1 MVPCNQCTVKHRY
14 CEYPPKFRSIKVE
27 QLVVDGIPTGLP
39 GSEAIL
45 TPSVTTQSGL
55 PTAPNSSSFSPSSGG
70 SPHNTEAAAV
80 EVVVVPAPVNGQR
93 IAAATASGIR
103 GKTIEER
110 PSGVEALGQLTLEN
124 AMPAVLRLNKEN
136 EALKLKIRDLQLK
149 NKRQRTKLKK
159 VITGQVDGEEASNEE
174 DDDEANGDVNKNG
187 LERFENEVKPSSI
200 YYGPNSTRYMIA
212 SSRTKGELS
221 EFDDFVK
228 VKRQIKQKRDLPTL
242 VHPKAN
248 SAKAKLIAK
257 RKNMEAIVGL
267 LKKFFHMK
275 VYYMNFLSPE
285 PLIELFERYDTIN
298 EWDKSD
304 DDKLLLS
311 IMIIIVS
318 MRSLPVDE
326 PLLRKYNLS
335 YHKNR
340 DSLYK
345 QYKNLKRGIQIETTT
360 SLRAYVLE
368 CEDLFYNDQIE
379 KSWSLLFQLV
389 SSAYSLGLHVYDESI
404 VKTLKAEQH
413 EKSGDVIKKNPKTS
427 LWLVINFISATLCSV
442 LGRPNPVTFNFQPLF
457 KNYEIRLNYKIAL
470 ADLVKKSTNI
480 LIDSYKIPIDL
491 DTVLDIDES
500 FVNEVLIYE
509 KILIDTRIMRN
520 MKSRD
525 ITKPSFITLPVIDKS
540 GDHPIRNGNCNNNKN
555 NAKGN
560 SSGVSNS
567 VNANGNGNTDGN
579 EMIYA
584 TATVGVQHTCSGKRS
599 KPLSQRNLSRL
610 VSDCPLDIRFTI
622 LRPCPFQHEE
632 EPWCLITQ
640 DADTLCDLIMLYGNR
655 AKFHQHFMSKYS
667 KSLENCLASILKVLE
682 HTQDLV
688 ELMMKKFGEP
698 SFERVH
704 PFFYVFLHQTFV
716 VTYTLMHLGYA
727 KLSAYYNEIGMIR
740 QRLIK
745 LFHTVGPQHWRSNVA
760 RIIQYINDMCDNFFK
775 AYLEKEQLIPKS
787 ATLPPMSDGNKDMM
801 VHPATFQI
809 QHERLQQ
816 EKERRLHLASPS
828 SADGDLTSANYAR
841 CGTPTSLNPMFQPNS
856 SLNSP
861 SGENGTETNGE
872 SLFPGLQVHKVPDE
886 IRTNL
891 SLSAAPSNGN
901 TPAVQSAPMSNSTPT
916 CRTPTVVL
924 PSLPAQSYLSGNPT
938 SLSQI
943 SLLNYDM
950 EYYNPALQF
959 FPPPQSD
966 AEPQQASAQ
975 QSVQPQTRRSQ
986 QQEFQAEGVQS
997 TFTIDPLLGFDLNDP
1012 FFVQNPFNF
1021 NYAYSPSV
1029 QNGHGN
1035 AATANSDAADFI
1047 RNDSVMTMTTG
1058 SNEMM
1063 DRSSSDGSLK

>member
-1 MVPCNQCTVKHRY
+1 MVPCNQCTVKDRN

-39 GSEAIL
+39 ESKAIL

-55 PTAPNSSSFSPSSGG
+55 PTAPNSSSSSSSSGG
-70 SPHNTEAAAV
+70 SPHNTKAAV
-80 EVVVVPAPVNGQR
+80 IEVVVPAPVNGQQ
-93 IAAATASGIR
+93 AVAATANGIKR
-103 GKTIEER
+103 KRIEDL
-110 PSGVEALGQLTLEN
+110 PSGVEALGQLTVEN
-124 AMPAVLRLNKEN
+124 AMPMVVKLNKEN
-136 EALKLKIRDLQLK
+136 EALKLKIRDLRLK

-159 VITGQVDGEEASNEE
+159 VISGQVDGEEASNEE
-174 DDDEANGDVNKNG
+174 DDDEASGDVNKNG

-200 YYGPNSTRYMIA
+200 YYGPNSTRYMIT
-212 SSRTKGELS
+212 SSRTKDELS

-228 VKRQIKQKRDLPTL
+228 VKRQIKQKRNLPTL

-257 RKNMEAIVGL
+257 KKNMEAIVGL

-275 VYYMNFLSPE
+275 VHYMNFLSPE
-285 PLIELFERYDTIN
+285 PLLELFERYDTIN

-442 LGRPNPVTFNFQPLF
+442 LGRPNPVTFNFQPLL

-540 GDHPIRNGNCNNNKN
+540 GDHPTRNGNNNSN
-555 NAKGN
+555 NANGN
-560 SSGVSNS
+560 SNSVSNG
-567 VNANGNGNTDGN
+567 VNANGNGNTEGN

-584 TATVGVQHTCSGKRS
+584 TATVGVQHKWSGKRS
-599 KPLSQRNLSRL
+599 KSLSQMNLSKL
-610 VSDCPLDIRFTI
+610 LSDCPLDIRFTI

-632 EPWCLITQ
+632 EPWCLIIQ

-667 KSLENCLASILKVLE
+667 KSLENCLDSILKVLE

-688 ELMMKKFGEP
+688 ELMIKKFGEP
-698 SFERVH
+698 SFQKVY
-704 PFFYVFLHQTFV
+704 PFFYVFLYQTFV

-745 LFHTVGPQHWRSNVA
+745 LFDTVGPQHWRPNVV

-775 AYLEKEQLIPKS
+775 TYLEKEQLIPKS
-787 ATLPPMSDGNKDMM
+787 TTLPPMPGGNKNMM
-801 VHPATFQI
+801 VHPAAYQI

-816 EKERRLHLASPS
+816 EKERQLHRAIPS
-828 SADGDLTSANYAR
+828 LADGDLTNGNSAR
-841 CGTPTSLNPMFQPNS
+841 SGTPISLNPMFQLNS

-861 SGENGTETNGE
+861 SAENGTETNGE
-872 SLFPGLQVHKVPDE
+872 SLFPGLQVHNGPDE
-886 IRTNL
+886 IRRKL
-891 SLSAAPSNGN
+891 SRSAAPNNSN
-901 TPAVQSAPMSNSTPT
+901 TPAVQSAPMSNSNAPT
-916 CRTPTVVL
+916 GKTPTVVL
-924 PSLPAQSYLSGNPT
+924 PSLPAQSYLNANPT

-943 SLLNYDM
+943 SLSNYNM
-950 EYYNPALQF
+950 EYYNPVQQF
-959 FPPPQSD
+959 FPPPQSGV
-966 AEPQQASAQ
+966 EPQQTSSQ
-975 QSVQPQTRRSQ
+975 QSVQPQTQQSQ
-986 QQEFQAEGVQS
+986 QQESQAEGVQS

-1029 QNGHGN
+1029 QNGHSN

-1047 RNDSVMTMTTG
+1047 RNDSVTTMTTG